1 VNTPSQSRPLARVF
15 RGSAP
20 MILLLLLAWMLVS
33 SVHAATIRGTIRS
46 ESLRGTATADR
57 IFGLRGNDKLFGLSG
72 SDLLDGG
79 SGRDLISGG
88 PGGDRLLARDGE
100 RDSVQCGP
108 GDDTARVD
116 LRDRVSAC
124 ETVRRPPT
132 PPPPVQAAD
141 LSVALTAP
149 ANPVPL
155 NTDLTYL
162 ATLTNAGLGTAS
174 DVTLSSTLPS
184 GVTYTTAS
192 TSAGSCQFVAP
203 AVSCTL
209 GSISPGAAVT
219 VTLVIRVVTG
229 TSVAV
234 TTTVSS
240 ATPDA
245 NSTNNAA
252 TVTSIVSA
260 PPPPPPPPTNC
271 DASYPTVCIPPPPPD
286 LDCGDIPYRN
296 FAVRPPDPHGFDG
309 NNNGIGCET

>member
-1 VNTPSQSRPLARVF
+1 VNTSPQSRPIERALRRAV
-15 RGSAP
+15 P
-20 MILLLLLAWMLVS
+20 TILVLLMAAILVS

-57 IFGLRGNDKLFGLSG
+57 MFGLRGNDKLFGLSG
-72 SDLLDGG
+72 SDFLDGG
-79 SGRDLISGG
+79 SGRDLINGG
-88 PGGDRLLARDGE
+88 GGNDRVLARDGE

-108 GDDTARVD
+108 GRDSARVD
-116 LRDRVSAC
+116 LRDRVTAC
-124 ETVRRPPT
+124 ETVQRPPV

-141 LSVALTAP
+141 LSVALTGP
-149 ANPVPL
+149 ASPVPL
-155 NTDLTYL
+155 NADLTYV
-162 ATLTNAGLGTAS
+162 ATVTNAGPGTAS
-174 DVTLSSTLPS
+174 AVTLSSTLPS
-184 GVTYTTAS
+184 GVTYTSAS

-209 GSISPGAAVT
+209 GSIAPGGAVT

-229 TSVAV
+229 TSVAL
-234 TTTVSS
+234 TTTVGA

-252 TVTSIVSA
+252 TVTSTVSA
-260 PPPPPPPPTNC
+260 PPPPPPTNC

-309 NNNGIGCET
+309 NNDGIGCES